1 MPDDR
6 LPCVL
11 RAARGEATSPREE
24 LGKRPLIRG
33 DTERSGSRR
42 RVHAGRPARQRS
54 AIAPRAPFRSRTSA
68 SNGPVRAGRR
78 ATMTRSPGVGS
89 APRATRYASRSRR
102 RTRFRVTALRIC
114 RLTANPTRR
123 ARSLSFHNT
132 IKDGRSMRAP
142 CWKTA
147 WKSRLPVSRS
157 RRGSR
162 PKLSGPPTARRSG
175 AFAPSRAAASAPS
188 GPPASSSAPG
198 SRVSSFA
205 GACSAGTCASLDRGL
220 PFSRTT

>member
-1 MPDDR
+1 VLGDR
-6 LPCVL
+6 SPRVL
-11 RAARGEATSPREE
+11 RAAGGEATGPRQER
-24 LGKRPLIRG
+24 GNRPLIRG
-33 DTERSGSRR
+33 DTEERGSRR
-42 RVHAGRPARQRS
+42 RVHAGCPARQRS
-54 AIAPRAPFRSRTSA
+54 AIAPSAPLRSRTRA
-68 SNGPVRAGRR
+68 SNEPVRAGRR

-102 RTRFRVTALRIC
+102 RTRFRRTALRIC

-123 ARSLSFHNT
+123 ARSLSLHNT
-132 IKDGRSMRAP
+132 ISDGRSMRAP

-162 PKLSGPPTARRSG
+162 PKLPGPPTARRSG
-175 AFAPSRAAASAPS
+175 AFAPSRAVASAPS

-198 SRVSSFA
+198 SRASSFA

-220 PFSRTT
+220 PFSRST